1 MGKIAFLF
9 PGQGAQYP
17 GMGLDFFENYKCVRD
32 LFAVAETISPG
43 ITETCFYSSEDELMD
58 TENAQPCIFLV
69 EASILSVVSEFGI
82 CADAVAGFSLGE
94 LTAVYHSGM
103 FTFHRAFSAVLERA
117 RLMKEC
123 TENIKGEMYAI
134 IGLESDIVEDVVSK
148 FEHTYAANFN
158 TPKQTVVSTSL
169 ASADNLKNAVASLG
183 GRSVKLQVSGAFH
196 TPFMNK
202 ASELFYRFLSEEELS
217 LPKIP
222 VYSNFTAR
230 PYTSNF
236 AETLSKQINNPVR
249 WWDTVINM
257 CSGGV
262 DTMIEIGPG
271 KVLSSMISRNRKE
284 VNVYNIS
291 DISGLEKTLKDLGDL
306 NAV

>member
-43 ITETCFYSSEDELMD
+43 ITETCFHSSEDELMD
-58 TENAQPCIFLV
+58 TKNAQPCIFLI
-69 EASILSVVSEFGI
+69 EASISSVVSEHGI

-103 FTFHRAFSAVLERA
+103 LPFHRAFPVVLERA

-134 IGLESDIVEDVVSK
+134 IGLESYIVEDVVSK
-148 FEHTYAANFN
+148 LEHTYAANFN
-158 TPKQTVVSTSL
+158 TPKQTVVSTSQT
-169 ASADNLKNAVASLG
+169 SADKIKEAVGSLG
-183 GRSVKLQVSGAFH
+183 GRAVKLQVSGAFH
-196 TPFMNK
+196 TPFMDK
-202 ASELFYRFLSEEELS
+202 ASELFYRFVSEKEFS
-217 LPKIP
+217 PPKIP
-222 VYSNFTAR
+222 VYSNLTAS
-230 PYTSNF
+230 PYTSDF
-236 AETLSKQINNPVR
+236 AEILSKQINNPVR
-249 WWDTVINM
+249 WWNTILNM
-257 CSGGV
+257 YSEGI

-271 KVLSSMISRNRKE
+271 KVLSSMISKNQNE
-284 VNVYNIS
+284 ISVYNIS
-291 DISGLEKTLKDLGDL
+291 DISGLEKTLKELGDS